1 MAPKHALLS
10 SRSSSGPGVGGVNN
24 NGDPRSSSPTA
35 WILDAGM
42 VVVCSPRNGKRTRA
56 LDGMLARWFVTISAV
71 LMLMMQSSLAA
82 DAEGGHHESM
92 RRADPAAPS
101 NLSATPGTGDRA
113 GAKDKDAMDG
123 TDAGPGAG
131 PKAWPEGKVFAEART
146 AVWIE
151 TEAGARAVAGGKV
164 FAKTGIM
171 TGTGAWAE
179 VGAEWRPMDV
189 EAGDLPSMPRDPAA
203 WLEQQ
208 RLQMRGEGQRE
219 QTTFSSVPTMLAET
233 AELQAPVL
241 GKPLGL
247 LSKAAWTKSSS
258 SSSSKASSSSSS
270 SSTAKASSLPS
281 SSSSSSSPARNRD
294 SQTAGSDNVS
304 LVVNSNFSNSNSNS
318 SLEESVSSLPA
329 WDLPTVPESLL
340 STVGDHDVT
349 LPANVTSPFSTH
361 QWNTTVP
368 VRTRNTS
375 RHTTTS
381 TTAINTSLSPT
392 TTSTLPL
399 STTARTQTPSGSTTV
414 SHTTS
419 QDTVT
424 NDSLQLTTVTTTTPS
439 TTTLTVTTADMMT
452 QTVTAGSAVT
462 VPPNTTAATTMQQT
476 TSLKLTTV
484 ATTQPTT
491 TTTTTPAT
499 TTTITTTTVP
509 PTTTTTTPPTTT
521 TTTTPA
527 TTTTTT
533 TTTTTEVPATTVF
546 IPVQTTPPPTTTTE
560 PPSSTGAEESPLP
573 CNVTE
578 KYWVRTVL
586 SIELRRN
593 RLDLILKQNLSK
605 GLSHALQ
612 RALNDSTAYA
622 QVERDDCSPH
632 NVTLGYYVTSGKTVY
647 ISSLVVE
654 SLNVY
659 GFDKLLSDIR
669 QHTPLV
675 KAVLVPVATW
685 VPTPS
690 IHLQLKTVLR
700 FVGPTDNIYSCSF
713 VQMLE
718 QRLENA
724 FDEAQDKV
732 LETYNRLTV
741 EIQSVSQEPGSP
753 SVSLVYVV
761 KNQDANLNG
770 TISSGLL
777 NQLTAELVGYFLFY
791 PPLVIAEPLEYH
803 NLNTSMATK
812 NYWVIT
818 VIQDVDSSS
827 LEANYQ
833 SFASLMEQRLAELFL
848 VAGRQGSR
856 TARYRR
862 ATTVGGYTVQMVSMR
877 RLPGPKNPAEMTYYV
892 QLNGAP
898 VTGTSA
904 AKTLSS
910 LDSQTMAL
918 TLGYFV
924 QVQAEPVVKTPP
936 SNLWIMAV
944 LTPLFLL
951 MVVIG
956 MVAFILCKRNRVIF
970 KTGAF
975 RTFKTRSKTSYR
987 REGSYH
993 HQPVQG
999 FDYAKKHMGRTG
1011 DEAISVTKETLVL
1024 GLPVRDAPLSLS
1036 LDKKVHQD
1044 GTASKRPP
1052 SADIHKG
1059 GRLPSEEDGS
1069 MSSNGSGKLNT
1080 SKSSSARRTA
1090 TGSSSKNG
1098 KEELH
1103 KRSTN
1108 DPYEDHSGSL
1118 RLITIKPMTA
1128 QPTYSYPSS
1137 SSHSQDSV
1145 VLNGDANHGG
1155 LKQKSDIEHYR
1166 NKLRQKA
1173 RRKGYGEF
1181 SLSETGSHGYSH
1193 RDTRH
1198 SRHDN
1203 GVKEPMTAEEK
1214 RASFAGCHKRYS
1226 HPREPTYWSRQS
1238 LSSPSP
1244 VETEMDLLVLR
1255 ERSRRGIRNNG
1266 YDGEPE
1272 PFEET
1277 NVDRLMSSLGYGGGS
1292 TGTGNGSLGVK
1303 AHRGSDSSTLSS
1315 QPSIDEVRTQMHMLL
1330 GNAFSLAPPD
1340 HDPPSPPTN
1349 SHHHHHHHGHR
1360 AYNPSHT
1367 SHYSD
1372 GVTSAPGTM
1381 NHPCGGRQ
1389 RSTGYEDMHQC
1400 SLPKPGFRFTQLPDM
1415 GIGSPPPLIPSRP
1428 GPPPGTSLRRSTPD
1442 VSLKPRVSEA
1452 SDLQAQQHN
1461 GAPYLPLS
1469 RTPFPAVTVDQSIT
1483 TYSGNPITA
1492 VYAISANR
1500 PGYSDYF
1507 VMSPPSSY
1515 RSPSWMS
1522 YPPEP
1527 EDLPRQWNDTPNSR
1541 HLETIC

>member
-1 MAPKHALLS
+1 MAPKRALLS
-10 SRSSSGPGVGGVNN
+10 RSASSGPRVGGDLLKT
-24 NGDPRSSSPTA
+24 GWT
-35 WILDAGM
+35 LEAGM
-42 VVVCSPRNGKRTRA
+42 VAACSPRKVKKTRW
-56 LDGMLARWFVTISAV
+56 LDGMLARWSVTVAV
-71 LMLMMQSSLAA
+71 VLMMQSSVAA
-82 DAEGGHHESM
+82 DAE
-92 RRADPAAPS
+92 
-101 NLSATPGTGDRA
+101 
-113 GAKDKDAMDG
+113 
-123 TDAGPGAG
+123 
-131 PKAWPEGKVFAEART
+131 V
-146 AVWIE
+146 
-151 TEAGARAVAGGKV
+151 
-164 FAKTGIM
+164 
-171 TGTGAWAE
+171 
-179 VGAEWRPMDV
+179 
-189 EAGDLPSMPRDPAA
+189 PREPAA
-203 WLEQQ
+203 WLVQE
-208 RLQMRGEGQRE
+208 RLQTGRE
-219 QTTFSSVPTMLAET
+219 RAAFSSVLTMLAET
-233 AELQAPVL
+233 VELQAPAA

-258 SSSSKASSSSSS
+258 SSASKAST
-270 SSTAKASSLPS
+270 STTKASPLTPYF
-281 SSSSSSSPARNRD
+281 SSSSSPSSKN
-294 SQTAGSDNVS
+294 SVNQTAGPTNAS
-304 LVVNSNFSNSNSNS
+304 VVVGNNSTNNN
-318 SLEESVSSLPA
+318 SLEDSVSSLPA

-361 QWNTTVP
+361 QWNTTTP
-368 VRTRNTS
+368 ARTRNTS
-375 RHTTTS
+375 WQPVTSATTIKTSPSTTTASNLRFSTTLTTPLES
-381 TTAINTSLSPT
+381 TTASND
-392 TTSTLPL
+392 
-399 STTARTQTPSGSTTV
+399 
-414 SHTTS
+414 TS

-424 NDSLQLTTVTTTTPS
+424 DDSLQLTTVTKATPS
-439 TTTLTVTTADMMT
+439 TTTLTVVSAEVTTLAPT
-452 QTVTAGSAVT
+452 QAPTTGSAVT
-462 VPPNTTAATTMQQT
+462 SPPNTTTATTAQPT
-476 TSLKLTTV
+476 TSLEVTTTT
-484 ATTQPTT
+484 TTQPTT
-491 TTTTTPAT
+491 TSTTTPAT
-499 TTTITTTTVP
+499 TTTTTTTVP
-509 PTTTTTTPPTTT
+509 PTTTTTTTTTVPPTTT

-527 TTTTTT
+527 PTTTTTASTTTTTATTTTTT
-533 TTTTTEVPATTVF
+533 TTTTKAPTTTVF
-546 IPVQTTPPPTTTTE
+546 IPVQTTPPPTTTTTTE
-560 PPSSTGAEESPLP
+560 PPSTTMTQEAPLP

-578 KYWVRTVL
+578 MFWVRTVL

-612 RALNDSTAYA
+612 RALNDSNASA

-647 ISSLVVE
+647 VSSLVIDA
-654 SLNVY
+654 LNVY

-685 VPTPS
+685 VPAPS

-724 FDEAQDKV
+724 YDEAQDKV

-753 SVSLVYVV
+753 SVTLVYVV
-761 KNQDANLNG
+761 KNQDAVLNG

-803 NLNTSMATK
+803 NLNTSSATR

-818 VIQDVDSSS
+818 VIQDVDSFS
-827 LEANYQ
+827 LVANYQ

-848 VAGRQGSR
+848 VAGRQGSQTVR
-856 TARYRR
+856 SRR
-862 ATTVGGYTVQMVSMR
+862 ATTVGGYTVQMVSIR
-877 RLPGPKNPAEMTYYV
+877 RLPGPKNPAEMIYYA

-898 VTGTSA
+898 MTGTTA

-951 MVVIG
+951 IVVIG

-970 KTGAF
+970 KSGAF
-975 RTFKTRSKTSYR
+975 RSFKTRSKPVVVANHACCKDQSAEKKWAGLTVPEGNLRTSYR

-1011 DEAISVTKETLVL
+1011 DEAVSVTKETLVL

-1052 SADIHKG
+1052 SADLHKG

-1069 MSSNGSGKLNT
+1069 VSSNGSGKLNT

-1103 KRSTN
+1103 KRGPS

-1145 VLNGDANHGG
+1145 VVNGETNHVG

-1173 RRKGYGEF
+1173 RKKGYGEF
-1181 SLSETGSHGYSH
+1181 SLSESLGHGYSH

-1203 GVKEPMTAEEK
+1203 GSKKSMTAEEK

-1292 TGTGNGSLGVK
+1292 TGTGKSSLGVK

-1349 SHHHHHHHGHR
+1349 HHHHRHHAHS

-1389 RSTGYEDMHQC
+1389 RSAGYEDMHQC

-1428 GPPPGTSLRRSTPD
+1428 GPPPGTALQRSVPD
-1442 VSLKPRVSEA
+1442 VSMKPRLSEA
-1452 SDLQAQQHN
+1452 SELQAQQHN

-1469 RTPFPAVTVDQSIT
+1469 RTPFPAVTVDQSVT

>member
-1 MAPKHALLS
+1 MAPKHVLLS
-10 SRSSSGPGVGGVNN
+10 NSGSSHPGVGGVRNK
-24 NGDPRSSSPTA
+24 GDPRASSPNA
-35 WILDAGM
+35 WILNAGM
-42 VVVCSPRNGKRTRA
+42 VAVCSPSNGKRTRA
-56 LDGMLARWFVTISAV
+56 PFGMLARCFVTISAV
-71 LMLMMQSSLAA
+71 LMLMLQSTLAA
-82 DAEGGHHESM
+82 DVNRGHHESL
-92 RRADPAAPS
+92 RRAVLPLDPTVPS
-101 NLSATPGTGDRA
+101 NLSANPRTGERV
-113 GAKDKDAMDG
+113 GANNKVARPR
-123 TDAGPGAG
+123 PGAG
-131 PKAWPEGKVFAEART
+131 HKAGPRAEPRAWPEGKVFAE
-146 AVWIE
+146 
-151 TEAGARAVAGGKV
+151 TEAGVHAGTV
-164 FAKTGIM
+164 DEVLAETGNM
-171 TGTGAWAE
+171 MGTSTWAE
-179 VGAEWRPMDV
+179 IRAEWSPVDV
-189 EAGDLPSMPRDPAA
+189 EEDDLPSMPKDPAA
-203 WLEQQ
+203 WMGQHRLETQ
-208 RLQMRGEGQRE
+208 EKSQRE
-219 QTTFSSVPTMLAET
+219 QATISSVPTILAER
-233 AELQAPVL
+233 AELQAL
-241 GKPLGL
+241 ALKKPLGL
-247 LSKAAWTKSSS
+247 LSKAAWTTKSSS

-270 SSTAKASSLPS
+270 SYTTKASSLPS
-281 SSSSSSSPARNRD
+281 STSSSPSPGSKRD
-294 SQTAGSDNVS
+294 SQTTRSDVS
-304 LVVNSNFSNSNSNS
+304 LNVVNSNSSNSNSSS

-329 WDLPTVPESLL
+329 WDLPTVHESLL

-349 LPANVTSPFSTH
+349 LLANITSPFSTH
-361 QWNTTVP
+361 QWNTTMP
-368 VRTRNTS
+368 SRTRNTS
-375 RHTTTS
+375 QLTTTLS
-381 TTAINTSLSPT
+381 PTINPSLSPT
-392 TTSTLPL
+392 TSTLRL
-399 STTARTQTPSGSTTV
+399 FTTAKPQTPSGSTTV
-414 SHTTS
+414 SHTTK

-424 NDSLQLTTVTTTTPS
+424 NDSLPLTTVTAKTPS
-439 TTTLTVTTADMMT
+439 MTTLSVTAAEMMT
-452 QTVTAGSAVT
+452 QVVTTGSTVTVS
-462 VPPNTTAATTMQQT
+462 PYTTAATTTQQT
-476 TSLKLTTV
+476 TSLKPTTV
-484 ATTQPTT
+484 STTQPTT
-491 TTTTTPAT
+491 TTTTTLAT
-499 TTTITTTTVP
+499 TTTP
-509 PTTTTTTPPTTT
+509 PTTTTTPPQTTIATTTFPPTTT

-527 TTTTTT
+527 TTTTATTTSTT
-533 TTTTTEVPATTVF
+533 TTTTKVHATTLF
-546 IPVQTTPPPTTTTE
+546 IPMTSPPTTTTE
-560 PPSSTGAEESPLP
+560 PLSSTSAEESPLP

-622 QVERDDCSPH
+622 QVEHNESNPH
-632 NVTLGYYVTSGKTVY
+632 NVTLSYYVTSGKTVY
-647 ISSLVVE
+647 ITSLVVE
-654 SLNVY
+654 ALHIY

-685 VPTPS
+685 VPAPS

-713 VQMLE
+713 VQILE

-732 LETYNRLTV
+732 LETYNKLTV
-741 EIQSVSQEPGSP
+741 EMQSVSQDPGSP

-761 KNQDANLNG
+761 KNQGAILNG

-791 PPLVIAEPLEYH
+791 PPMVIAEPLEYH

-812 NYWVIT
+812 KYWVIT

-833 SFASLMEQRLAELFL
+833 SFANLMEQRLAELFL
-848 VAGRQGSR
+848 VAGRQGPR
-856 TARYRR
+856 TARSRR
-862 ATTVGGYTVQMVSMR
+862 ATTVGSYTVQMVSMR
-877 RLPGPKNPAEMTYYV
+877 RLPGPKNPAEMTYFA

-898 VTGTSA
+898 ITGTTA

-924 QVQAEPVVKTPP
+924 QVQAESVVKTPP

-956 MVAFILCKRNRVIF
+956 MVSFILCKRNRVIF
-970 KTGAF
+970 KAGAF
-975 RTFKTRSKTSYR
+975 RTFKTRSK
-987 REGSYH
+987 
-993 HQPVQG
+993 PVQG

-1011 DEAISVTKETLVL
+1011 DKAISVAKETLVL
-1024 GLPVRDAPLSLS
+1024 GLPVRDPPLSLS

-1044 GTASKRPP
+1044 GTASKMPP

-1059 GRLPSEEDGS
+1059 GLLPSEEDGS
-1069 MSSNGSGKLNT
+1069 VSSKGSGKLNT
-1080 SKSSSARRTA
+1080 SKTSSARRTA
-1090 TGSSSKNG
+1090 TSSSSKNG

-1103 KRSTN
+1103 KRSPN
-1108 DPYEDHSGSL
+1108 DQYEDHAGSL

-1145 VLNGDANHGG
+1145 VLNVEANHGG

-1181 SLSETGSHGYSH
+1181 SLSEGGGHGYSH
-1193 RDTRH
+1193 HEPRH

-1277 NVDRLMSSLGYGGGS
+1277 NVDRLMSSLGYGGG
-1292 TGTGNGSLGVK
+1292 TGNGSLGVK

-1340 HDPPSPPTN
+1340 HAPPSPPTKRHY
-1349 SHHHHHHHGHR
+1349 HHYHHAHR
-1360 AYNPSHT
+1360 AFNPSHT

-1389 RSTGYEDMHQC
+1389 RSAGYEDMHQC

-1428 GPPPGTSLRRSTPD
+1428 GPPLGTSLRRSTPD
-1442 VSLKPRVSEA
+1442 VSLKPRVPEA

-1469 RTPFPAVTVDQSIT
+1469 RTPFPAVTVDQSIS

-1527 EDLPRQWNDTPNSR
+1527 EDLPRHWNDTPNSR

>member
-1 MAPKHALLS
+1 MALKHAPLTG
-10 SRSSSGPGVGGVNN
+10 SGSGAGGVNN
-24 NGDPRSSSPTA
+24 TPPTGRIA
-35 WILDAGM
+35 DAGSAAA
-42 VVVCSPRNGKRTRA
+42 CLPRNGKRMRA
-56 LDGMLARWFVTISAV
+56 PQGLPARRMWTVGAV
-71 LMLMMQSSLAA
+71 LMLMLMLQSSVAA
-82 DAEGGHHESM
+82 HGENDGRKENGSAVRSRQTGLKADGGHHVSVGRPVM
-92 RRADPAAPS
+92 PLDPVAPS
-101 NLSATPGTGDRA
+101 IFSATSLTGDTAGSNDQRARPRRRPEDNVFTETRVWTETKVAVHA
-113 GAKDKDAMDG
+113 GADG
-123 TDAGPGAG
+123 T
-131 PKAWPEGKVFAEART
+131 VFAET
-146 AVWIE
+146 L
-151 TEAGARAVAGGKV
+151 
-164 FAKTGIM
+164 AK
-171 TGTGAWAE
+171 
-179 VGAEWRPMDV
+179 VGAEWRPV
-189 EAGDLPSMPRDPAA
+189 NKGVGGLPGLPRDTAVGP
-203 WLEQQ
+203 EQQ
-208 RLQMRGEGQRE
+208 REQAALSSAPNGGIAQR
-219 QTTFSSVPTMLAET
+219 
-233 AELQAPVL
+233 
-241 GKPLGL
+241 KPLGL
-247 LSKAAWTKSSS
+247 LSKAAVSQGTSSS
-258 SSSSKASSSSSS
+258 SSMASSSSSS
-270 SSTAKASSLPS
+270 TTTKASSLPL
-281 SSSSSSSPARNRD
+281 SSSSSPASKRD
-294 SQTAGSDNVS
+294 SQTTRPDNGF
-304 LVVNSNFSNSNSNS
+304 LVVANSKSSSSNSSS
-318 SLEESVSSLPA
+318 SLEESVGSLPA
-329 WDLPTVPESLL
+329 WDLPTVPGSLL
-340 STVGDHDVT
+340 STIDDPDVP

-361 QWNTTVP
+361 QWNTTMP
-368 VRTRNTS
+368 VYTRNTS
-375 RHTTTS
+375 RHMPTS
-381 TTAINTSLSPT
+381 TTTVNTSPSPT
-392 TTSTLPL
+392 TSALPL
-399 STTARTQTPSGSTTV
+399 STTVTAQTPSGSSTA
-414 SHTTS
+414 SQTTS
-419 QDTVT
+419 PDTVT
-424 NDSLQLTTVTTTTPS
+424 NEGPQLTTTTNTLTASGMTTQTMTTAISATISLNTTTT
-439 TTTLTVTTADMMT
+439 
-452 QTVTAGSAVT
+452 
-462 VPPNTTAATTMQQT
+462 TAAASAQLT
-476 TSLKLTTV
+476 TSLKLTT
-484 ATTQPTT
+484 AAQPLTT
-491 TTTTTPAT
+491 TMTTPAT
-499 TTTITTTTVP
+499 TPSTTTTVP
-509 PTTTTTTPPTTT
+509 PTTTTTLPTTT
-521 TTTTPA
+521 TTLPNTTPPSTTTTAA
-527 TTTTTT
+527 TTTAATATP
-533 TTTTTEVPATTVF
+533 TTTEAPTTTLF
-546 IPVQTTPPPTTTTE
+546 IPIETTPPPTTTTE
-560 PPSSTGAEESPLP
+560 ALSSTITEGLLP

-578 KYWVRTVL
+578 KFWVRTVL

-593 RLDLILKQNLSK
+593 CLDPIRKQNLYK

-612 RALNDSTAYA
+612 RALNDSTANA

-632 NVTLGYYVTSGKTVY
+632 NTTLGYYVTCSKTVFV
-647 ISSLVVE
+647 SSLVVE
-654 SLNVY
+654 ALHVY

-669 QHTPLV
+669 QHAPLV

-685 VPTPS
+685 LPAPS

-741 EIQSVSQEPGSP
+741 EIQSVSQETGSP

-761 KNQDANLNG
+761 KNQEAILNG

-791 PPLVIAEPLEYH
+791 PPMVIAEPLEYH

-812 NYWVIT
+812 NFWVIT
-818 VIQDVDSSS
+818 VIQDVESAS

-833 SFASLMEQRLAELFL
+833 SFANLMEQRLAELFL
-848 VAGRQGSR
+848 VAGRQGPR
-856 TARYRR
+856 TPRPRR
-862 ATTVGGYTVQMVSMR
+862 ATTVGSYTVQMVSMR
-877 RLPGPKNPAEMTYYV
+877 RLPGPKNPAEMTYYT
-892 QLNGAP
+892 QLNGSPIPGSA
-898 VTGTSA
+898 A

-924 QVQAEPVVKTPP
+924 QLQADPVVKAPA
-936 SNLWIMAV
+936 SNLWIIAV

-951 MVVIG
+951 MVVVV
-956 MVAFILCKRNRVIF
+956 MVSLILCKRNRVIF

-975 RTFKTRSKTSYR
+975 RNFKTRSKTSYR

-1011 DEAISVTKETLVL
+1011 DEALSVTNETLVL

-1036 LDKKVHQD
+1036 LDKKGHQD

-1052 SADIHKG
+1052 SADTHKG
-1059 GRLPSEEDGS
+1059 GRLPSEEEGS
-1069 MSSNGSGKLNT
+1069 VSSSGSGKLNT
-1080 SKSSSARRTA
+1080 SKSSSARRTV

-1108 DPYEDHSGSL
+1108 DRYEDYSGSL

-1128 QPTYSYPSS
+1128 QPTYSCPPT

-1145 VLNGDANHGG
+1145 VCNGEANHGG

-1173 RRKGYGEF
+1173 QRKGYGEF

-1193 RDTRH
+1193 RDGRH
-1198 SRHDN
+1198 GRHN
-1203 GVKEPMTAEEK
+1203 NAVKEPMTAEEK

-1226 HPREPTYWSRQS
+1226 HPREPAYWSRQS

-1255 ERSRRGIRNNG
+1255 ERSRRGIPNNG
-1266 YDGEPE
+1266 YDAEPE

-1277 NVDRLMSSLGYGGGS
+1277 NMDRLMSSLGYGGVS
-1292 TGTGNGSLGVK
+1292 IGTGNSSLGVK

-1315 QPSIDEVRTQMHMLL
+1315 QPSIDEVRTKMHMLL
-1330 GNAFSLAPPD
+1330 GNTFSLGPPE

-1349 SHHHHHHHGHR
+1349 HHRHHHHAHR

-1389 RSTGYEDMHQC
+1389 RSAGYEDMHQC

-1428 GPPPGTSLRRSTPD
+1428 GPPPGTSMRRSTPD

-1452 SDLQAQQHN
+1452 LDLQAQQHN

-1469 RTPFPAVTVDQSIT
+1469 RAPFPAVTVDQSIS

-1522 YPPEP
+1522 YPPEQD
-1527 EDLPRQWNDTPNSR
+1527 DLPRQWNDTPNSR